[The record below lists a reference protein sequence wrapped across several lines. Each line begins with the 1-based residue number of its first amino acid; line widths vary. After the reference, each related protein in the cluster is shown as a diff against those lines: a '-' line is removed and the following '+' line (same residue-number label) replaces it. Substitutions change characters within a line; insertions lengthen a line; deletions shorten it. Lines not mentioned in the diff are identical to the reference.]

1 VARVDRNLCLIT
13 YVSRMKPKLGIVARK
28 IGYRVNM
35 FKKGYIEIP
44 GIGKHDVSESVA
56 KS

>member
-1 VARVDRNLCLIT
+1 
-13 YVSRMKPKLGIVARK
+13 MKPQLGIVARK